1 MTLRT
6 AETAVCL
13 NAIGGTF
20 IVSWSRVC
28 DPAFCCG
35 FFTLHL
41 CVLPVSLVFSGLSEF
56 ISISSLFRVCILSS
70 APPAEVSI
78 VSSFTTRYWVTR
90 LRFGNFRDL
99 GTTRDLSKIGLQPG
113 WLWSTNCDGQS
124 MTRRKEKRWK
134 HWLFNWKMF
143 ECLRIWC
150 PVWTLSN
157 SLHLKC
163 L

>member
-13 NAIGGTF
+13 NAISGTF

-41 CVLPVSLVFSGLSEF
+41 CFLAMSLVFSGLSVF
-56 ISISSLFRVCILSS
+56 LVCFVSASCPQRLQRKSVLS
-70 APPAEVSI
+70 PPSPQWH
-78 VSSFTTRYWVTR
+78 WVTK
-90 LRFGNFRDL
+90 LWFGNFKDL

-113 WLWSTNCDGQS
+113 WLWSINCDGQS

-134 HWLFNWKMF
+134 HWLFNWEMF

-150 PVWTLSN
+150 PVWMLSN